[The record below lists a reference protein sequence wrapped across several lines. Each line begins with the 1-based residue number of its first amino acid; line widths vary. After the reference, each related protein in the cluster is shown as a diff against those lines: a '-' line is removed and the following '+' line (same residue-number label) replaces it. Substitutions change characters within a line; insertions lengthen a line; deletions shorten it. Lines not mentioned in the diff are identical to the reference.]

1 MRHVAGPRVELGT
14 RTIFNILGPLSNPA
28 DAKRQLL
35 GVFSRQWLEP
45 MAQVLGNLGSE
56 RAWLVHGS
64 DGLDELTTT
73 GPPFV
78 AELRNGAVRTFEVR
92 PEDAGLD
99 RKSGVSGKRGSV
111 RVKLGGGR
119 IIQK

>member
-73 GPPFV
+73 GPSFV
-78 AELRNGAVRTFEVR
+78 AELRNGAVRTSEVR
-92 PEDAGLD
+92 PEDAGLPTAK
-99 RKSGVSGKRGSV
+99 RPEESRVGQECVSAGRTRGW
-111 RVKLGGGR
+111 
-119 IIQK
+119 